1 VKLTALGEK
10 VVATVGVSV
19 FLIVLALLGHIEGMP

>member
-1 VKLTALGEK
+1 MKLTALGKK